1 MIFKTLVGSTKRVK
15 KPKTYLIKW
24 GASSRSKLQYSVKE
38 FIKPYW
44 DMDIVFEEFPIAGTK
59 MSFDFYNSNKNIA
72 IEVQGG
78 QHLKYTPF
86 FHGKSKSTFLSQIR
100 RDNDKQKFCELNN
113 IKLVEIYPNDVLSED
128 LFKCFDVIL

>member
-15 KPKTYLIKW
+15 KPKAYLIKW
-24 GASSRSKLQYSVKE
+24 EASSRSKLQYSVKE

-44 DMDIVFEEFPIAGTK
+44 DMDIVFEEFPIVGSK
-59 MSFDFYNSNKNIA
+59 MSLDFYNSNKNIA

-113 IKLVEIYPNDVLSED
+113 IKLVEIYPHDVLSKD
-128 LFKCFDVIL
+128 LFKSFDVIL

>member
-15 KPKTYLIKW
+15 KPKNYLIKW
-24 GASSRSKLQYSVKE
+24 SAKSRSKLQYSVKD

-44 DMDIVFEEFPIAGTK
+44 DMDIVFEEFPIPGTK

-113 IKLVEIYPNDVLSED
+113 IKLVEIYPDDVLCKD
-128 LFKCFDVIL
+128 LFKSFGVVL

>member
-1 MIFKTLVGSTKRVK
+1 MVFKTLTGASKRVK
-15 KPKTYLIKW
+15 KPKNYLVKW
-24 GASSRSKLQYSVKE
+24 GGQSRSKLQYSVKQ
-38 FIKPYW
+38 FMKPYW
-44 DMDIVFEEFPIAGTK
+44 DMDIVFEEFPIAGTR

-100 RDNDKQKFCELNN
+100 RDNEKQKFCEINN
-113 IKLVEIYPNDVLSED
+113 IKLVEIYPNDELCVD
-128 LFKCFDVIL
+128 LFESFGVIL

>member
-128 LFKCFDVIL
+128 LFKSFDVIL